1 MCPYKKHLNCAEPPE
16 VVELVFTAG
25 PEVAV
30 GRTAELQCTAFGV
43 PAPTL
48 WWEVTGPAT
57 FTVTNS
63 SSANSTSS
71 VLEVSPVALSHHGP
85 VSCTAS
91 NGVGP
96 PASSTINLTV
106 LCRHPHPFH
115 TFVYLSL
122 VHFCSWSGGDSS
134 SD

>member
-1 MCPYKKHLNCAEPPE
+1 MCPYKTRLNCAEPPE
-16 VVELVFTAG
+16 VTELVFTAG

-48 WWEVTGPAT
+48 SWEVTGPAT
-57 FTVTNS
+57 FTTTNS

-71 VLEVSPVALSHHGP
+71 VLEVFPVALSHHGP
-85 VSCTAS
+85 VSCIAS

-96 PASSTINLTV
+96 PASSTLNLTV
-106 LCRHPHPFH
+106 LCRLCISIKFA
-115 TFVYLSL
+115 L
-122 VHFCSWSGGDSS
+122 VSGSFLQLVRW
-134 SD
+134 